1 MYVLVENHENL
12 VSNAVNMKLNNLQA
26 VASDLQYWAD
36 SYISHPHR
44 TDDSLDV

>member
-1 MYVLVENHENL
+1 MYMYVYIYIYIE
-12 VSNAVNMKLNNLQA
+12 KCNNLQA
-26 VASDLQYWAD
+26 AAGDLQYWAD